1 MTHKDPDISPEEPE
15 PSEPG
20 GTGLFDFLSL
30 GLGVALCVVL
40 AAAGGYLLDGVLG
53 TSPLFTF
60 VGLAFGIA
68 SAVMLTVA
76 KIRRNL

>member
-1 MTHKDPDISPEEPE
+1 MTNDDRGAPPVTSGEPE
-15 PSEPG
+15 PEGPR
-20 GTGLFDFLSL
+20 LFDFLSL

-40 AAAGGYLLDGVLG
+40 AAGGGYLLDGALG

-68 SAVMLTVA
+68 SAVLLTVA